1 MVKWFTLILFLWVAP
16 AVASVVDRV
25 AAVVDAYVVTQG
37 EVDDY
42 LAFQNDIVGGPP
54 MDRTQAREALIEKA
68 LVEREAER
76 RGLIPS
82 DEELE
87 SALAGIR
94 DRNKM
99 SEEQFLRALAD
110 EGMDFDTYLRQV
122 RDQMVQVKVAGV
134 VVRERMGVGDEALR
148 EYYLKNVASYCESP
162 ALRLVH
168 IQVPGEQGRERAEE
182 LRHRVE
188 QAGAP
193 GAVGDQ
199 GRLTDMGYV
208 LVENLSTDV
217 RSALEGLPVGGV
229 SPVVEMGG
237 SCNLFYVAERK
248 DGRIRPFEE
257 VRDQL
262 RENYFRDKEEELFR
276 LWIEDLKAQAR
287 IVRKP
292 EG

>member
-87 SALAGIR
+87 SALADIR